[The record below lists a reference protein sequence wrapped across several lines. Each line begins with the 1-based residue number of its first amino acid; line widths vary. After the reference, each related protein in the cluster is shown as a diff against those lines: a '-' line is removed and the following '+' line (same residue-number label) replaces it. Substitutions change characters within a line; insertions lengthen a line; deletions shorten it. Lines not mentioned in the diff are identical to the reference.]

1 MKKIFI
7 SILFLISI
15 LNFANAKSL
24 VVFYSLTGTTK
35 AMAERIAEETGSD
48 IFELQL
54 VNPYSLNGTK
64 CSDESKA
71 DRKNNTPRK
80 IKSVPDLSK
89 YDTIFAGT
97 PVWNDY
103 VANPVETWLLSEQK
117 NLAGKTVVPFC
128 TYWSTGNK
136 ETLKAIGDLSSSKKV
151 KEGLSQAHGEKADI
165 KKWIKKIGL

>member
-1 MKKIFI
+1 MKKLLL
-7 SILFLISI
+7 SILLLFSILIS
-15 LNFANAKSL
+15 ANAKSL

-35 AMAERIAEETGSD
+35 AMAEQIAEETGSD

-54 VNPYSLNGTK
+54 ENPYSLNGTK

-80 IKSVPDLSK
+80 LKSVPDLSK

-103 VANPVETWLLSEQK
+103 VANPLETWLLSEQK

-128 TYWSTGNK
+128 TYWSSGNK
-136 ETLKAIGDLSSSKKV
+136 QTLKAIGELSTSKKV
-151 KEGLSQAHGEKADI
+151 KEGLSQAHRQKADI
-165 KKWIKKIGL
+165 KNWIKKIGL

>member
-1 MKKIFI
+1 MKKFL
-7 SILFLISI
+7 SVLFLSMIFSSGVY
-15 LNFANAKSL
+15 AKSL

-35 AMAERIAEETGSD
+35 AMAERIAEETASD

-71 DRKNNTPRK
+71 DRKNDTPRK

-89 YDTIFAGT
+89 YDTVFVGS

-117 NLAGKTVVPFC
+117 NLAAKTVVPFC

-151 KEGLSQAHGEKADI
+151 REGLAQAHGEKANI
-165 KKWIKKIGL
+165 KSWIKKIGL

>member
-1 MKKIFI
+1 MKKLFL
-7 SILFLISI
+7 SILLLFSILIS
-15 LNFANAKSL
+15 ANAKSL
-24 VVFYSLTGTTK
+24 VFFYSLTGTTK
-35 AMAERIAEETGSD
+35 TMAERIAEETGSV

-64 CSDESKA
+64 CSEESKA
-71 DRKNNTPRK
+71 DKKNNTPRK
-80 IKSVPDLSK
+80 LK

-103 VANPVETWLLSEQK
+103 VANPLETWLLSEQK

-136 ETLKAIGDLSSSKKV
+136 ETLKAIGELSTSKKV

-165 KKWIKKIGL
+165 KSWIKKIGL

>member
-1 MKKIFI
+1 MKKIFLSI
-7 SILFLISI
+7 TLLFSILIS
-15 LNFANAKSL
+15 ASAKSL

-54 VNPYSLNGTK
+54 EKPYSLNGTK

-80 IKSVPDLSK
+80 IKSAPDFSE
-89 YDTIFAGT
+89 YDTVFAGT

-103 VANPVETWLLSEQK
+103 VANPLESWLVSEQK
-117 NLAGKTVVPFC
+117 NLAEKTVVPFC

-165 KKWIKKIGL
+165 KGWIKKIGF

>member
-1 MKKIFI
+1 MKKLFL
-7 SILFLISI
+7 SILVLFSI
-15 LNFANAKSL
+15 FVSANAKSI
-24 VVFYSLTGTTK
+24 VVYYSLTGTTK
-35 AMAERIAEETGSD
+35 TMAERIAKETGSD

-54 VNPYSLNGTK
+54 SNPYSLNGTK

-80 IKSVPDLSK
+80 IKAVPDLSK
-89 YDTIFAGT
+89 YDTIFVGT

-103 VANPVETWLLSEQK
+103 IANPVETWLLSEQK

-128 TYWSTGNK
+128 TYWSSGNK
-136 ETLKAIGDLSSSKKV
+136 ATLKAISDLSSSKKV

-165 KKWIKKIGL
+165 KTWIKRIGL